1 MLFWILGEV
10 ELSTSK
16 PPILAL
22 VILDLGFLSEY
33 PTSANS
39 YAFYNKFGDLEG
51 LDNGSPTLKMNEFL
65 FLSKF

>member
-22 VILDLGFLSEY
+22 VTLDLGFLSEY

-39 YAFYNKFGDLEG
+39 YAFSNIFGDLG